1 MNNLVYGN
9 GQVDIG
15 NNESIVALQIHYEG
29 FINCNSVMS
38 DEFLLYK
45 NKKKIIIYSMELH
58 MLPSI
63 LFEYNGQFKITKCI
77 ASNINGEKVKHIIS
91 SEDYSIYKIKETKPP
106 VILKKTTP
114 VVKLWPTPD
123 STYTYRLIA
132 NTIQRIDDVTAS
144 AQDPEIPSRFMP
156 CMASGLAYYIALK
169 KNPEKAGLLKQQYE
183 QDFKLAS
190 DEDRNRASLHLVPS
204 RSYL

>member
-29 FINCNSVMS
+29 FINCNSVMP

-77 ASNINGEKVKHIIS
+77 ASNINGEKVKVNVKNNYLGFWS
-91 SEDYSIYKIKETKPP
+91 KQDSIYENIDFKWEEIKGNNLVGNKVSVSKDILPNLTKEQ
-106 VILKKTTP
+106 KKTIKQIKNNK
-114 VVKLWPTPD
+114 KLRG
-123 STYTYRLIA
+123 Y
-132 NTIQRIDDVTAS
+132 
-144 AQDPEIPSRFMP
+144 
-156 CMASGLAYYIALK
+156 
-169 KNPEKAGLLKQQYE
+169 
-183 QDFKLAS
+183 
-190 DEDRNRASLHLVPS
+190 
-204 RSYL
+204 